1 MNFERKVSRL
11 IQRKEITR
19 NIRLAVSLVIV
30 AVLVAVA
37 PADRSDAAARYVFL
51 FIGDGMGAVQRNAAE
66 MYLAGMRDAMGET
79 SEREYQLLMNGLPV
93 SGSAGTDSLSGI
105 TDSAASG
112 TAIATGKKAV
122 NGAIAMDP
130 KTGERFDSIATLAHR
145 RGMKVG
151 IVTSSFLQDATP
163 AVFYGHAPK
172 RTEHRSLAAQLSD
185 SGFEYFAG
193 GGFRNRPKKD
203 RSGMTPADVARSKGY
218 RVTESSDGLESL
230 VPGEKSIA
238 MHPGLSS
245 GMMPWAIDE
254 KPGPSLAD
262 FVRKG
267 IDLLN
272 SESGFFMM
280 VEGGKIDLA
289 CHANDAASAVREV
302 LDFDNALG
310 VAMSFHREHPDDTLI
325 VVTSDHETGG
335 MSISMTPGECSA
347 FYGILSRQKRSHQ
360 AFEGMVSRL
369 TGSGLENGIARG
381 AEFFGARLTA
391 TEALRDAWKM
401 SMTDKEGRPSKSKVY
416 KRLYGPYDPFT
427 MACMR
432 EMNASAGVRWETFYH
447 TGVNV
452 PVSAIG
458 REAET
463 FAGYYENTG
472 IFDRLAAA
480 MSLR

>member
-1 MNFERKVSRL
+1 
-11 IQRKEITR
+11 
-19 NIRLAVSLVIV
+19 
-30 AVLVAVA
+30 
-37 PADRSDAAARYVFL
+37 
-51 FIGDGMGAVQRNAAE
+51 
-66 MYLAGMRDAMGET
+66 
-79 SEREYQLLMNGLPV
+79 
-93 SGSAGTDSLSGI
+93 
-105 TDSAASG
+105 
-112 TAIATGKKAV
+112 
-122 NGAIAMDP
+122 MDP
-130 KTGERFDSIATLAHR
+130 KTGERFDSIAALAHR

-163 AVFYGHAPK
+163 AVFYGHAP
-172 RTEHRSLAAQLSD
+172 RRIEHRSLAAQLAE

-193 GGFRNRPKKD
+193 GGFRNQSKKD
-203 RSGMTPADVARSKGY
+203 KSGRTPADAARSNGY
-218 RVTESSDGLESL
+218 RVTEGSEGLESL

-238 MHPGLSS
+238 MHQSLSA

-267 IDLLN
+267 IDLLY
-272 SESGFFMM
+272 SEKGFFMM

-289 CHANDAASAVREV
+289 CHANDAAAAVREV
-302 LDFDNALG
+302 LDFDEALG
-310 VAMSFHREHPDDTLI
+310 AAISFLGARPEDTLI

-335 MSISMTPGECSA
+335 MSVSMTPGECDA

-369 TGSGLENGIARG
+369 AGSGIENGIARG
-381 AEFFGARLTA
+381 AEFFGARFTA

-401 SMTDKEGRPSKSKVY
+401 SMTNKDKRPSKSQAY
-416 KRLYGPYDPFT
+416 KKLYGPYDPFA

-452 PVSAIG
+452 PVSAVG
-458 REAET
+458 CGAEA

-480 MSLR
+480 MSL